1 MTVLRGGA
9 ATDVGRVRSNNQ
21 DQLLVADTLFAVA
34 DGMGGHAGGEV
45 ASLAAIEALKSA
57 FEENPSAD
65 GLADAVRN
73 ANQVVWNRA
82 QAGRELRG
90 MGTTLTAMAL
100 VEGDRDDEDL
110 LAVVNVGDSR
120 AYLLRDG
127 DLDQLTDDHSVPE
140 ELRRAGRLSEAEA
153 AAHPQ
158 RNVLTR
164 ALGIEPN
171 VEVDC
176 FQVTPYQGDRLVL
189 SSDGLYN
196 EVDQD
201 DIVAILRRERDPQRA
216 AQELVALAKE
226 HGGND
231 NITVVVV
238 DVVDDGSRSVRASSA
253 VAAEPVPT
261 RSARSASSS
270 AAARRPAAPVPPGT
284 PPVGAP
290 SPKAPSPM
298 DHQPGGSYRPP
309 EVVSGGRRRITLRSL
324 VFVTLVLAVFAAG
337 LGATAWYGRGGYF
350 VGVGAAGREEIVIFK
365 GRPGG
370 LLWFKPTVAERT
382 AISLSEILPNR
393 ADDIRAGKEYGSLA
407 SARRY
412 VQNITDEAAATT
424 TTTVPFP
431 SGPDSSTVTTGP
443 APAPQPQP

>member
-21 DQLLVADTLFAVA
+21 DQLLVAETLFAVA

-45 ASLAAIEALKSA
+45 ASLAAVEALKAA
-57 FEENPSAD
+57 FDDNPSAD

-73 ANQVVWNRA
+73 ANQVVWTRA
-82 QAGRELRG
+82 QEGRDLRG
-90 MGTTLTAMAL
+90 MGTTLTALAL
-100 VEGDRDDEDL
+100 VEGDREEGSI

-127 DLDQLTDDHSVPE
+127 ELDQLTDDHSVPE
-140 ELRRAGRLSEAEA
+140 ELRRAGRLSDSEA

-201 DIVAILRRERDPQRA
+201 DIADVLRRVRDPEEA
-216 AQELVALAKE
+216 AQELVSMAKE

-238 DVVDDGSRSVRASSA
+238 DVVDDFSRSIRASAA
-253 VAAEPVPT
+253 VAADPVRPSSAGRRRRDPVPAGGPPT
-261 RSARSASSS
+261 ASPPSPPGPSS
-270 AAARRPAAPVPPGT
+270 PTVPP
-284 PPVGAP
+284 
-290 SPKAPSPM
+290 
-298 DHQPGGSYRPP
+298 PGGSFRSPD
-309 EVVSGGRRRITLRSL
+309 VIAGGRRRVTLRST
-324 VFVTLVLAVFAAG
+324 VFVALVLAVFAAG

-350 VGVGAAGREEIVIFK
+350 VGVADRGGDDIAIFK

-370 LLWFKPTVAERT
+370 LLWFKPTVAEPT
-382 AISLSEILPNR
+382 GLSLTKVLPNR
-393 ADDIRAGKEYGSLA
+393 ADDIREGKEYSSIA

-412 VQNITDEAAATT
+412 VQNITEEAAPSTT
-424 TTTVPFP
+424 TTMPLP
-431 SGPDSSTVTTGP
+431 PGPTTTAVTP

>member
-21 DQLLVADTLFAVA
+21 DQLLVAETLFAVA

-45 ASLAAIEALKSA
+45 ASLAAIEALKTA
-57 FEENPSAD
+57 FDENPSAN

-82 QAGRELRG
+82 QEGRELRG
-90 MGTTLTAMAL
+90 MGTTLTAVAL
-100 VEGDRDDEDL
+100 VEGDRPEEDL

-127 DLDQLTDDHSVPE
+127 ELDQLTDDHSVPG
-140 ELRRAGRLSEAEA
+140 ELRRAGRLSDAEA

-196 EVDQD
+196 EVDED
-201 DIVAILRRERDPQRA
+201 DIVTILRREGDPEKA
-216 AQELVALAKE
+216 AQELVALARE

-231 NITVVVV
+231 NITVVIV
-238 DVVDDGSRSVRASSA
+238 DVTDDGARSVRASSA
-253 VAAEPVPT
+253 VAADPVPA
-261 RSARSASSS
+261 RSARSTSTSVT
-270 AAARRPAAPVPPGT
+270 ARRPAGAVPPGA

-290 SPKAPSPM
+290 LPTGRP
-298 DHQPGGSYRPP
+298 PGASSRSP
-309 EVVSGGRRRITLRSL
+309 EVVASGRRRITLRST
-324 VFVTLVLAVFAAG
+324 VFVALVLAVFAAG
-337 LGATAWYGRGGYF
+337 FGATAWYGRGGYF
-350 VGVGAAGREEIVIFK
+350 VGVARAGSEEIVIFK

-382 AISLSEILPNR
+382 GFTLAEVLPNR
-393 ADDIRAGKEYGSLA
+393 ADDIRAGKEYSSIA
-407 SARRY
+407 SAQRY
-412 VQNITDEAAATT
+412 VRNVTEEAAPTT
-424 TTTVPFP
+424 PTTVPFP
-431 SGPDSSTVTTGP
+431 PGPETTTVTTT
-443 APAPQPQP
+443 PAPQPQL